1 MERKTFIVVILVIVA
16 VITLDVIW
24 AILNY
29 ILPILIFG
37 WIDIVPIIPGHG
49 VTDWLILFYLIPILA
64 IPVYMLMAVI
74 TPRWLILPLNR
85 LLNPGR
91 EIYYYGVD
99 TQNPSPLYS
108 VFRRAIFAL
117 LITFGLSL
125 TVATYIGQY
134 FIIWDP
140 GLPSAVNVWNTA
152 AVIFPIVFFILSI
165 ILPSSWLIDDTKILF
180 HSHPPSGSQELFS
193 AGRVLTYLLAG
204 YAGISVV
211 LFYGLI
217 VGYIGFIYAI
227 GAVTPPWPWVPPW
240 FVVLITLLNPFIFI
254 YMPLLMLLAYDR
266 YLPSLQKRLRGY
278 MDARGTQQLSTM
290 CLVDV
295 DISDYLGADEPPEP
309 VATATSVEPEDTEK
323 EIVNNL
329 GDEKTT

>member
-1 MERKTFIVVILVIVA
+1 MERKTLIVVILVMFA
-16 VITLDVIW
+16 VISLDVIW

-29 ILPILIFG
+29 ILPILIYG

-64 IPVYMLMAVI
+64 IPLYMAMAII
-74 TPRWLILPLNR
+74 TPRWLVLPLNR
-85 LLNPGR
+85 LLNPGS

-99 TQNPSPLYS
+99 TQKPSPIYS

-117 LITFGLSL
+117 LLSFGLSL
-125 TVATYIGQY
+125 NVATYIGQY

-140 GLPSAVNVWNTA
+140 GLPTAVNAWNTA
-152 AVIFPIVFFILSI
+152 AVIFPIVFVILSI

-180 HSHPPSGSQELFS
+180 HCQPPSGSQELFS

-217 VGYIGFIYAI
+217 IGYIGFIYAI

-266 YLPSLQKRLRGY
+266 YLPSLQNRFRRY
-278 MDARGTQQLSTM
+278 MDSRGTQQLSTM

-295 DISDYLGADEPPEP
+295 DISDYLGTDEVPEP
-309 VATATSVEPEDTEK
+309 ITESTAEEPMETSGEDIDSLDDK
-323 EIVNNL
+323 
-329 GDEKTT
+329 

>member
-1 MERKTFIVVILVIVA
+1 MERKTFIVIIIVMAA

-29 ILPILIFG
+29 ILPVLVFG
-37 WIDIVPIIPGHG
+37 WIDIVPIIVGNG

-64 IPVYMLMAVI
+64 IPLYLLMAII
-74 TPRWLILPLNR
+74 TPRWLVLPMNR
-85 LLNPGR
+85 ILNPGS
-91 EIYYYGVD
+91 ETYYYGVD
-99 TQNPSPLYS
+99 TQKPSPLYA

-117 LITFGLSL
+117 LLTFGLSL

-134 FIIWDP
+134 FIYWDP
-140 GLPSAVNVWNTA
+140 ALPIAVNAWNIA
-152 AVIFPIVFFILSI
+152 AVIFPIVFIALSV

-180 HSHPPSGSQELFS
+180 HSQPPSGSQELFS

-204 YAGISVV
+204 YAGISVLV
-211 LFYGLI
+211 FYGYI
-217 VGYIGFIYAI
+217 IGYIGILYATA
-227 GAVTPPWPWVPPW
+227 AVSPPWPWVPAW

-266 YLPSLQKRLRGY
+266 YLPQLQQHLRKY
-278 MDARGTQQLSTM
+278 MDSRGTQQLSTM

-295 DISDYLGADEPPEP
+295 DISDYLGVERPPDQE
-309 VATATSVEPEDTEK
+309 EK
-323 EIVNNL
+323 IPS
-329 GDEKTT
+329 GDQSDFTDDD

>member
-1 MERKTFIVVILVIVA
+1 MERKTLIVVILVMVA

-29 ILPILIFG
+29 ILPILIYG
-37 WIDIVPIIPGHG
+37 WIDIVPIIPGNG
-49 VTDWLILFYLIPILA
+49 VTDWLVLFYLIPVLA
-64 IPVYMLMAVI
+64 IPIYMGMATI
-74 TPRWLILPLNR
+74 TPRWLVLPLNR
-85 LLNPGR
+85 LLNPGS

-117 LITFGLSL
+117 LLSFGLSL

-140 GLPSAVNVWNTA
+140 GLPTAVNAWNTA
-152 AVIFPIVFFILSI
+152 AVIFPLVFVILSI

-266 YLPSLQKRLRGY
+266 YLPNLKNRLRRY
-278 MDARGTQQLSTM
+278 MDSRGTQKLSAM

-295 DISDYLGADEPPEP
+295 DISDYLGTDEEPEP
-309 VATATSVEPEDTEK
+309 ITESTPKEPMDTS
-323 EIVNNL
+323 
-329 GDEKTT
+329 DEHIDSLDDE

>member
-1 MERKTFIVVILVIVA
+1 MAA

-37 WIDIVPIIPGHG
+37 WIDIVPIIAGNG

-64 IPVYMLMAVI
+64 IPLYMLMAVF
-74 TPRWLILPLNR
+74 TPRWLVLPLNR
-85 LLNPGR
+85 LLNPGS
-91 EIYYYGVD
+91 EVYYFGVD
-99 TQNPSPLYS
+99 TQKPSPLYS

-117 LITFGLSL
+117 LLTFGLSL
-125 TVATYIGQY
+125 TVATYIGRY
-134 FIIWDP
+134 FFIWDP
-140 GLPSAVNVWNTA
+140 GLPLAVNAWNTA
-152 AVIFPIVFFILSI
+152 AVIFPIAFVILSV

-180 HSHPPSGSQELFS
+180 HSQPPSGSQELFS

-204 YAGISVV
+204 YAGISVIIY
-211 LFYGLI
+211 YGYI
-217 VGYIGFIYAI
+217 VGYIGLIYAT

-266 YLPSLQKRLRGY
+266 YLPTLQKRLRGY
-278 MDARGTQQLSTM
+278 MDSRGTQQLSTM

-295 DISDYLGADEPPEP
+295 DISDYLGADEPTDPLAKAAP
-309 VATATSVEPEDTEK
+309 VEPGAIDEERVDDTGNE
-323 EIVNNL
+323 
-329 GDEKTT
+329 